1 MDARRMAYLDAMG
14 IDVWVPRGVPA
25 QQAVSEPVVG
35 GEQAPASAT
44 AGVCLGPGQGEIL
57 CIAASAKQAHMKLAT
72 NISGAMRSAPVWAWP
87 TQSIEESGG
96 YATVAEAVGD
106 RLITRV
112 LVFGA
117 ELAASLLGEQAP
129 ETIGTAKL
137 HVVPAMEALESDVEA
152 KRALWALMR
161 ETSIAA
167 PRPGG
172 K

>member
-14 IDVWVPRGVPA
+14 IDVWVPRGASA
-25 QQAVSEPVVG
+25 QQAVPGPEVG
-35 GEQAPASAT
+35 VAPAPVSAT

-117 ELAASLLGEQAP
+117 ELAESLLGEQAP
-129 ETIGTAKL
+129 DTIGTAKL

-172 K
+172 T